1 MICSVALGSK
11 ETLYSSV
18 MEPLNQVDVM
28 HLQESRSS
36 ALDLSVGCRQSPLKT
51 NSIEGLDLLKKPSWC
66 GITSGSK
73 SVNTSESRCITW
85 PSKPNSPDH
94 PEPGSKRHGTSS
106 HSPYSIPLPL
116 INGLPSVAQILS
128 QCPTTDQ
135 VFTDD
140 SDYRMEMGHVLTQT
154 KNSLKKAD
162 SVLGGRI
169 AHKEMHPQDI
179 VTSCGETYLSDTS
192 MSQTKGSSCLP
203 QDAYTLRSTS
213 SAVEQT
219 AIETLASEC
228 TGAKKTSPCSV
239 EYISSADDSDVIEV
253 PVSNSR
259 CKMPPSCRSRTR
271 SVIVNERSRG
281 RRGNSS
287 VKHKVAMDCS
297 PKHVNNVYALDE
309 PDFEGS
315 DGRADSESKSLL
327 SWMESVCIAISPEDS
342 DQDMDAA
349 FPENFPS
356 TSDAENTS
364 VFKSP
369 QSGASSSMSSRLWKT
384 PASKSRK
391 RAKPRPKPAKPVR
404 APPAGK
410 LAKRRRRKPRS
421 SGPSSMFSF
430 QEPEIKLKYADHK
443 EEKKDS
449 RPDSFAPYV
458 HMEFS
463 SCTIVN
469 FREEDVYSTK
479 KGSQQVVSGVIPKTS
494 CLQLGRVAS
503 DARLEVRRFCCL
515 CGRAG
520 NIEGLGDLHGPYY
533 SSGAQA
539 VCKSDSSPLA
549 QKQEPD
555 CSDLD
560 SVYSLED
567 GASQSVRRQ
576 RKENCSESVEESGVC
591 SEHWIHEDCS
601 IWTAGIFLVK
611 GKLYGL
617 EEAIRL
623 AQGTVCSY
631 CHMVG
636 ATLGCFFKDCPNKYH
651 FPCAL
656 QSGRRRQMWL
666 WSGSL
671 MCLQIVPF
679 DLALHMLS
687 VCTYSQAV
695 ECSGLDVLCLLPV
708 ARAVPLGNAG

>member
-1 MICSVALGSK
+1 MTCSVRLSLGSRG
-11 ETLYSSV
+11 TLYFSV
-18 MEPLNQVDVM
+18 MDPLNRVDVM
-28 HLQESRSS
+28 HLQES
-36 ALDLSVGCRQSPLKT
+36 LDLSVGCRRSPVKT
-51 NSIEGLDLLKKPSWC
+51 NSMEGLDLVKKPSWC

-73 SVNTSESRCITW
+73 SVNMSESRYI
-85 PSKPNSPDH
+85 SKHNSPDR
-94 PEPGSKRHGTSS
+94 PEPGPKHHGSRTCGTSS
-106 HSPYSIPLPL
+106 HGPCSVPSPL
-116 INGLPSVAQILS
+116 INGLPSVAHHR
-128 QCPTTDQ
+128 PTTDQ
-135 VFTDD
+135 AFADD
-140 SDYRMEMGHVLTQT
+140 SDHRMEMEDVLTQT
-154 KNSLKKAD
+154 KNGLKKAD
-162 SVLGGRI
+162 SVLGGR
-169 AHKEMHPQDI
+169 MHPQDML
-179 VTSCGETYLSDTS
+179 TSCGETYLRDTLS
-192 MSQTKGSSCLP
+192 KGSSCLP
-203 QDAYTLRSTS
+203 QDASTAAYTLRSTS
-213 SAVEQT
+213 SAS
-219 AIETLASEC
+219 IETLASEC
-228 TGAKKTSPCSV
+228 TGAKRTSPRSV
-239 EYISSADDSDVIEV
+239 EFVSSADDSDVIEV

-259 CKMPPSCRSRTR
+259 CKTPPSCRFRTH
-271 SVIVNERSRG
+271 SVIVTER

-287 VKHKVAMDCS
+287 VKQEAAMDCS
-297 PKHVNNVYALDE
+297 PKHVNNVCALDE
-309 PDFEGS
+309 AEFEAR
-315 DGRADSESKSLL
+315 DGKADSESKSLL
-327 SWMESVCIAISPEDS
+327 SWMESVCIPISPEDS

-349 FPENFPS
+349 FPKNFPS

-369 QSGASSSMSSRLWKT
+369 QSGASSSASSRQRKT

-391 RAKPRPKPAKPVR
+391 RAKPRPKKPAKRVR

-410 LAKRRRRKPRS
+410 SAKRRRRKPRS
-421 SGPSSMFSF
+421 SGPPSMFSS
-430 QEPEIKLKYADHK
+430 QEPEIELKFAKHK

-449 RPDSFAPYV
+449 RPDGFTPYV

-463 SCTIVN
+463 SCTVVS

-494 CLQLGRVAS
+494 CLQLGRVGS
-503 DARLEVRRFCCL
+503 DARSQVRRFCCL

-520 NIEGLGDLHGPYY
+520 NVEGLGDLHGPYC

-539 VCKSDSSPLA
+539 VCKSDSSPPA

-560 SVYSLED
+560 SLYSLED

-576 RKENCSESVEESGVC
+576 RKENCSESVDC

-617 EEAIRL
+617 EEAVRL

-656 QSGRRRQMWL
+656 QSD
-666 WSGSL
+666 S
-671 MCLQIVPF
+671 
-679 DLALHMLS
+679 ALNEENFTIRCPKHKNKTSRAS
-687 VCTYSQAV
+687 VSR
-695 ECSGLDVLCLLPV
+695 LKN
-708 ARAVPLGNAG
+708 R